1 MQIHKKDIVW
11 PEAGVVRKRERE
23 WRQRGRKRKKRE
35 EKTFSL
41 ASLSS
46 VQSLQC
52 LSVSCFHGEKKNCKE
67 GRGEYFFLK
76 QKLEIPSKPDHLG
89 ELPQLLIN

>member
-11 PEAGVVRKRERE
+11 PEAGVVRKRGRRVETGRE
-23 WRQRGRKRKKRE
+23 KKRE

-46 VQSLQC
+46 LQC
-52 LSVSCFHGEKKNCKE
+52 LQSFSLSCFHENITMTE
-67 GRGEYFFLK
+67 GRSEYLFFEGK
-76 QKLEIPSKPDHLG
+76 IGVSFKSDGLENCRRH
-89 ELPQLLIN
+89 LIN